1 MRLCTAFF
9 TQEEILISFELC
21 FFNRD
26 WTPMHIKSDVT
37 VNIWQKKGKK
47 RKKRTNLTGET
58 WTKQKCFLTYISRNV
73 LPPSKLQESLLPLLL
88 PFFVIHMGDVYLI
101 YQGARP
107 TDVIKITAL
116 AFWPKYVYEA
126 DKRPFIYDGIGIKK
140 ASYSLCQETYY
151 IVIP

>member
-1 MRLCTAFF
+1 ML
-9 TQEEILISFELC
+9 S
-21 FFNRD
+21 
-26 WTPMHIKSDVT
+26 
-37 VNIWQKKGKK
+37 
-47 RKKRTNLTGET
+47 
-58 WTKQKCFLTYISRNV
+58 YISRNV
-73 LPPSKLQESLLPLLL
+73 LLPSKLQESLLL

-107 TDVIKITAL
+107 TDIIKITAL